1 MARPKSDIDR
11 RVVTAARAR
20 FLHDGV
26 DGASLRSIAQD
37 AGTNVGMIYYY
48 FPSKDALFLAV
59 VEEGYSR
66 ILADI
71 TAAMRAEQPVRERFH
86 AIYRRLAA
94 LSELEF
100 DIVRIVAREALVSST
115 RLQQLVARFGGG
127 HVPVVLAAA
136 QAGVADGTFDAR
148 HPLPALL
155 AAVVASAVMPQI
167 LHRRLS
173 TEVPALAGLLPPPPA
188 FADAMF
194 DIMMTGATPRTPVTA
209 PPRAAGPAPSRGAA
223 SRSRGRGR

>member
-1 MARPKSDIDR
+1 MARPKSDIDQR
-11 RVVTAARAR
+11 IITAARAR

-48 FPSKDALFLAV
+48 FPTKDALFLAV
-59 VEEGYSR
+59 IEQGYGR

-71 TAAMRAEQPVRERFH
+71 TAAMRGEGPVRERFH

-100 DIVRIVAREALVSST
+100 DIVRIIAREALVSST

-127 HVPVVLAAA
+127 HVPVVLATT
-136 QAGVADGTFDAR
+136 QAGIADGTFDPR

-155 AAVVASAVMPQI
+155 GAVVASAVMPQI
-167 LHRRLS
+167 LHRRLT
-173 TEVPALAGLLPPPPA
+173 TEVPALAEMLPTPAA

-194 DIMMTGATPRTPVTA
+194 EIVMNGATPRASVA
-209 PPRAAGPAPSRGAA
+209 SAA
-223 SRSRGRGR
+223 SRTAATLSSMPSVS